1 MRNNMRNFI
10 LIFSCIFQSYSFV
23 AFFSSFYNQ
32 WGHIPSY
39 LMAIPT
45 EASYPLMIV
54 WYIVFS
60 SISLYFSGE
69 LYDKLHGF
77 GKYILVRN
85 YNKKMFFLRFMG
97 SIAIKI
103 IFILII
109 QTSIYYLTMLFI
121 DHDLHSIEWL
131 LLFKSLLIYY
141 ITMFTLILLQIGL
154 ELYISPQIAFLIVN
168 IYVVFSIL
176 LAGLIFDYRAYKSLL
191 YFLIPNFMMGL
202 RTDIINQ
209 QDFIIEFNYAIPLLV
224 LYIST
229 IICLSLQKIMKKDF
243 Y

>member
-1 MRNNMRNFI
+1 MRNFI
-10 LIFSCIFQSYSFV
+10 LIFSCVFQSYSFV

-45 EASYPLMIV
+45 EASYPLMIM

-85 YNKKMFFLRFMG
+85 YNKKMFFLRFIG

-131 LLFKSLLIYY
+131 LLFKSFLIYY
-141 ITMFTLILLQIGL
+141 ITMLTLILLQIGL

-191 YFLIPNFMMGL
+191 YFLIPNFMMAL

>member
-1 MRNNMRNFI
+1 
-10 LIFSCIFQSYSFV
+10 
-23 AFFSSFYNQ
+23 
-32 WGHIPSY
+32 
-39 LMAIPT
+39 
-45 EASYPLMIV
+45 
-54 WYIVFS
+54 VF
-60 SISLYFSGE
+60 L
-69 LYDKLHGF
+69 
-77 GKYILVRN
+77 
-85 YNKKMFFLRFMG
+85 LRFIG

-103 IFILII
+103 IFILLI

-121 DHDLHSIEWL
+121 DHDLHSVEWI

-141 ITMFTLILLQIGL
+141 VTMLTLILLQIGL

-176 LAGLIFDYRAYKSLL
+176 LAGLIFDYRAYAYKSLL

-202 RTDIINQ
+202 RTDIMNR

-224 LYIST
+224 LYIFT
-229 IICLSLQKIMKKDF
+229 VICLSLQKIMKKDF

>member
-1 MRNNMRNFI
+1 MRNFI
-10 LIFSCIFQSYSFV
+10 LVFACIFQSYSFV
-23 AFFSSFYNQ
+23 SFFSSFYNQ
-32 WGHIPSY
+32 WGQIPSY

-45 EASYPLMIV
+45 EASYPLMIM

-141 ITMFTLILLQIGL
+141 ITMLALILLQIGL